1 MQEEKKCPHGGAVEV
16 KKGKELL
23 NTAFNDTVKNL
34 WRKSAASFTCWQE
47 KNGENHCLHSCT
59 NEQLVDLLTHLILC
73 HANSSPYHW
82 QPNGIICALKDKVEE
97 IQMLAGAFP
106 KKA

>member
-1 MQEEKKCPHGGAVEV
+1 MQEENTTCGKTNPFKNVMENTVNNLWHSSKTLVVCW
-16 KKGKELL
+16 KGK
-23 NTAFNDTVKNL
+23 DK
-34 WRKSAASFTCWQE
+34 KP
-47 KNGENHCLHSCT
+47 HCLSSCT
-59 NEQLVDLLTHLILC
+59 NEQFVDLLTHLILC